1 MGESSMKLTKKRLKM
16 LIEQVMKENTMVLS
30 EEQIGLSFQQFKALL
45 DDKSGKGGLQRLGI
59 MSGENPRGV
68 GTSKEQNVEL
78 MKDLSSFLD
87 EKGLQYVSIGG
98 KYGNPENS
106 YIILNPSMLDMV
118 SFGKAFGQASVIY
131 GQKMRR
137 LSSIDVPAVHF
148 RFDYIQ
154 TEPDGYDEP
163 QYGPQ
168 EYYVKESQDMI
179 AKTDADDFYS
189 ELEGTKF
196 NIPFFTERK
205 MPDERYTTATDV
217 AGEIDALKGKYEK
230 L

>member
-1 MGESSMKLTKKRLKM
+1 MGEFNMKLTRKTLKR
-16 LIEQVMKENTMVLS
+16 LIEQVVRENTMVLT
-30 EEQIGLSFQQFKALL
+30 EEQIGLSFQEFKTLL

-68 GTSKEQNVEL
+68 ETSKQQNVQL
-78 MKDLSSFLD
+78 MKGLSSFLD

-106 YIILNPSMLDMV
+106 YIILNPTMLDMV

-137 LSSIDVPAVHF
+137 ITSTDAPAVHF

-154 TEPDGYDEP
+154 TEPDGYEEP
-163 QYGPQ
+163 QYDPQ

-179 AKTDADDFYS
+179 VKTDADDFYS

-196 NIPFFTERK
+196 NIPFFIGK
-205 MPDERYTTATDV
+205 DMPDERYATATDV
-217 AGEIDALKGKYEK
+217 EGEVAALKGKYERV
-230 L
+230 